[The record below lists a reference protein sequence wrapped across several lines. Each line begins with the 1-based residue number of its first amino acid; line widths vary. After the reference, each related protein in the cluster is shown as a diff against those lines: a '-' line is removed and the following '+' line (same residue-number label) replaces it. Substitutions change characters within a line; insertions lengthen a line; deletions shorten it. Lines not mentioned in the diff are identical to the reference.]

1 VLLRV
6 VLSGLWNMLLAGA
19 VVMALA
25 VVTAAVSEWDF
36 ELSIRAAVLDSQP
49 LLVAVPFGLA
59 SGADVTGQV

>member
-1 VLLRV
+1 MLLRV

>member
-1 VLLRV
+1 
-6 VLSGLWNMLLAGA
+6 MLLAGA